1 MINPTKAI
9 SQMTS
14 RFVGI
19 SFLGLHSDILLQYG
33 VSVSESSPEI
43 RNAFIRKVYSILR
56 EQ

>member
-1 MINPTKAI
+1 
-9 SQMTS
+9 MTS
-14 RFVGI
+14 RFVFGT
-19 SFLGLHSDILLQYG
+19 SFLGLRSDILLQYG